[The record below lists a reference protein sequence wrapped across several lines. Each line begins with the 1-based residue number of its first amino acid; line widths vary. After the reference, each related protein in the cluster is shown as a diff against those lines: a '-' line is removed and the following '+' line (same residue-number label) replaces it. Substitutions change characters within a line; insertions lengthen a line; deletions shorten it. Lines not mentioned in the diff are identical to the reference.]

1 MKFYK
6 HALSVDENTLRRL
19 YEADRAAWIA
29 YVKKNEPSYFA
40 DKNKATKQTIAW
52 LTAVKLTECP

>member
-6 HALSVDENTLRRL
+6 HELSVDENTLRRI

-29 YVKKNEPSYFA
+29 YVKKNEPSYFDDKKRAA
-40 DKNKATKQTIAW
+40 DQTIAW
-52 LTAVKLTECP
+52 LAAVKLTECP